1 MASEEAPPPKKPT
14 RLAIGVEGGFD
25 GGVEPVEYQEE
36 TALVILP
43 EFVAIPLPNPALPP
57 QVSVGT
63 VPGGV
68 WPRRLQLHHFVV
80 IVVWE

>member
-14 RLAIGVEGGFD
+14 RLAIGMEGGFD

-43 EFVAIPLPNPALPP
+43 EFFSIPLPNPALPT
-57 QVSVGT
+57 QVSQVT
-63 VPGGV
+63 
-68 WPRRLQLHHFVV
+68 L
-80 IVVWE
+80 